1 MENVVVDSGELG
13 KLGKNEK
20 GGNKIGEDERIKRS
34 LGKGPEKD
42 LRKALG
48 RV

>member
-20 GGNKIGEDERIKRS
+20 GGNKIREERIKRS
-34 LGKGPEKD
+34 LGKGSEKD